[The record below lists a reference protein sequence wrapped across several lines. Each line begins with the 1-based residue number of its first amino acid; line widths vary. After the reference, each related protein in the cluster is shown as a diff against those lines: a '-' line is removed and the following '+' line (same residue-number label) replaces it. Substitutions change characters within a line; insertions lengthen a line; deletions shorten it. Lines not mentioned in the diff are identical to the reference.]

1 MPLETHMHT
10 SAALIKP
17 LAAARRYCSTPSPDD
32 SVYGGRNRKAV
43 RFQLALPVHYK
54 TADDAGCGQI
64 LNISSGGALF
74 TTERPLVLH
83 SEAKLIVKW
92 PVRLLDSVN
101 LSLVVVGKIVRVEP
115 GQAALQIQKYEFRT
129 CRPSLFLVEAD
140 RNASCLKSGL
150 QVQVADDAMQRI
162 GM

>member
-1 MPLETHMHT
+1 MHP

-17 LAAARRYCSTPSPDD
+17 LAAARRYCSTPSPSD
-32 SVYGGRNRKAV
+32 SACAGRNRKSV
-43 RFQLALPVHYK
+43 RFELALPVRYT
-54 TADDAGCGQI
+54 TADDAGWGQI
-64 LNISSGGALF
+64 LNISSGGVLF
-74 TTERPLVLH
+74 TTERPLVVD
-83 SEAKLIVKW
+83 SEAKLSVKW

-101 LSLVVVGKIVRVEP
+101 LSLVVVGRIVRVEP
-115 GQAALQIQKYEFRT
+115 RQAALQIRKYEFRT

-150 QVQVADDAMQRI
+150 QIEIADDAMQRI